1 MSILHMS
8 QWEKKEKKKNMYL
21 KWQHNAHE
29 WRLTEQLLQHVNRCI
44 RIFLLQIFFFLYAED
59 FYIKIRYSFFLAI
72 LLKRTQS
79 TYYKVNPSGLV
90 LFPHYIKGEI
100 GDKSG
105 EKKRNKADYVSF
117 LSLDYFSWYRHLK
130 KYALFS
136 YAEQKLLFSFSSD
149 YLVIF

>member
-1 MSILHMS
+1 MQLEIDVNITYVSMR
-8 QWEKKEKKKNMYL
+8 QKRKKNMYL

-44 RIFLLQIFFFLYAED
+44 RIFLLEIFFFLYAED

-90 LFPHYIKGEI
+90 PFHII
-100 GDKSG
+100 SG
-105 EKKRNKADYVSF
+105 EKSGINQEKKRREIRRIMF
-117 LSLDYFSWYRHLK
+117 LFFLYIIFLDTDIK
-130 KYALFS
+130 KNTLYLA
-136 YAEQKLLFSFSSD
+136 YAE
-149 YLVIF
+149 